1 MCRSFVNRRRR
12 FGLTQMQVCQE
23 NEDDRS
29 YNAKCEVRVNDGEQP
44 IDRAG
49 ISGVVIGCNLP
60 DQRAHAQASKC
71 RNVPAER
78 GDSERVA
85 AARTNEIV

>member
-1 MCRSFVNRRRR
+1 MCWGFVNRRRR
-12 FGLTQMQVCQE
+12 FGLSQMQVCQQDQ
-23 NEDDRS
+23 DDRS
-29 YNAKCEVRVNDGEQP
+29 YNAERQVRVNDGEQP

-71 RNVPAER
+71 RNVPAKNGDAER
-78 GDSERVA
+78 MA
-85 AARTNEIV
+85 AAGADEVV

>member
-71 RNVPAER
+71 RNVPAKNGDAER
-78 GDSERVA
+78 MA
-85 AARTNEIV
+85 AAGADEVV